1 MVRFFIMAKIIF
13 SRTQKVQ
20 IELKRTPTD
29 EELKILLG
37 KNEDESMFDLP
48 EDLIDFDAEEILEED
63 YSSNYHA
70 YIPKAEVVL

>member
-1 MVRFFIMAKIIF
+1 MAKIIF

-37 KNEDESMFDLP
+37 KNEDENMFDLP
-48 EDLIDFDAEEILEED
+48 EDLIDFDAEEIIEED
-63 YSSNYHA
+63 YSSNYYA
-70 YIPKAEVVL
+70 YIPKAKVVL